1 MSEHIDFIDNVYDN
15 VKNPLGFICNKVG
28 GFMGSSQNYSLTDK
42 KDEDE
47 DLDERRARGRKTA
60 ASAQGRHDDERARLP
75 EAKIR
80 EILKK
85 AIQIVNENKA
95 KKD

>member
-1 MSEHIDFIDNVYDN
+1 MATHDAQRRRA
-15 VKNPLGFICNKVG
+15 
-28 GFMGSSQNYSLTDK
+28 GSRSYAINA
-42 KDEDE
+42 
-47 DLDERRARGRKTA
+47 ERRARGRKTP

-85 AIQIVNENKA
+85 AIQIVQENNKAA

>member
-1 MSEHIDFIDNVYDN
+1 MPVSALAEEEEGED
-15 VKNPLGFICNKVG
+15 
-28 GFMGSSQNYSLTDK
+28 
-42 KDEDE
+42 KDEE
-47 DLDERRARGRKTA
+47 LDERRARGRKTA

-85 AIQIVNENKA
+85 AIQIVQENNKAA